1 MQPSSPG
8 NRHIDAR
15 SSHRKH
21 HEQCTKAVKGTQAL
35 RCMANHAHG
44 IALCNGFEQGKEEP
58 TAHLL
63 ANCAAT
69 LLACSGVH
77 VVVPH

>member
-1 MQPSSPG
+1 
-8 NRHIDAR
+8 
-15 SSHRKH
+15 
-21 HEQCTKAVKGTQAL
+21 VKGTQAL